1 MSDQVSIQRF
11 DFNRALLDTVV
22 KNHFARDLWPI
33 VYLLSDGKKKQAYVG
48 ETADAAARMS
58 THLSNS
64 AKNKLSI
71 IHLIMSELFNKS
83 ATLDIESNL
92 IQYMTGDGEYQLL
105 NGNLGLANHNY
116 FQKNE
121 VYRGI
126 FKEIWDKLR
135 AEGITKHSLEH
146 IDNSD
151 LFKYSPYKALSA
163 DQKAGL
169 QSIILALTNNAHR
182 NILVKGGAGTG
193 KTILAIFLFK
203 ILHSR
208 DLDFIVKETDETET
222 PLVQA
227 VNDLKSKFPHPNM
240 ALVVPMSSFRETLKK
255 VFRNIEGLKAGM
267 VIGPAEA
274 SKRTYDVLV
283 VDEAHRLRRRVNLGT
298 YFGAFDNAC
307 KRLGLDP
314 DTASELDWVIQ
325 QSEKSLLFYDEAQ
338 SIKPSDTLP
347 QNFITLMA
355 SKQTRVETLRSQFR
369 VKAGNDYVHFV
380 DKLLTC
386 ALPENTKT
394 YSPSNYD
401 FVLFDSIA
409 EMVIQI
415 KQKDKADGL
424 SRLIAGYAWEWI
436 SKNDKSKFDIQIGA
450 TQLQWNSTS
459 IDFINSANA
468 INEVGCIHTTQGYD
482 LNYAGIIF
490 GNEISYDKQK
500 NEIIVRKENYHD
512 KNGKQSIVN
521 PDELKAFIINIY
533 KTIMLRGIKGTYV
546 YACDPDLQ
554 EYLARYIPAKE
565 STPTP
570 KEVQYIPIEE
580 VQPFI
585 NAIPLYDLDVAAGE
599 FGAFQKVEDIS
610 WIVPPDGRRASKNLF
625 ACKVVGESM
634 NKIIPD
640 GSICLFRRYSGGS
653 RNGNIVIVE
662 HTDLQDAEYGSCYTI
677 KEYESQKSQS
687 GDQWEHA
694 SIRLIPRST
703 DPSYLE
709 LLLHGDETVSLQV
722 IGVFEC
728 VL

>member
-1 MSDQVSIQRF
+1 MSNQVTIQRF
-11 DFNRALLDTVV
+11 DFKPQLIDQVSN
-22 KNHFARDLWPI
+22 NHYARDLWPI
-33 VYLLSDGKKKQAYVG
+33 VYLLSDGQKKLAYVG
-48 ETADAAARMS
+48 ETADTSARMNA
-58 THLSNS
+58 HLNHSQ
-64 AKNKLSI
+64 KNKLSDV
-71 IHLIMSELFNKS
+71 HLIMSEMFNKS

-92 IQYMTGDGEYQLL
+92 IQYLTGDGEYQLL

-135 AEGITKHSLEH
+135 AQGITKHSLEH

-151 LFKYSPYKALSA
+151 LYKYSPYKALSA

-169 QSIILALTNNAHR
+169 QSIILALTNNEHR
-182 NILVKGGAGTG
+182 NVLVKGGAGTG

-203 ILHSR
+203 ILHSN

-222 PLVQA
+222 QLVQA
-227 VNDLKSKFPHPNM
+227 INDLKSKYPQPKM

-255 VFRNIEGLKAGM
+255 VFRNIDGLKASM

-274 SKRTYDVLV
+274 SKRTYDILV

-338 SIKPSDTLP
+338 SIKPSDTLH
-347 QNFITLMA
+347 QNFITIMA
-355 SKQTRVETLRSQFR
+355 SKQTLVETLKSQFR
-369 VKAGNDYVHFV
+369 VKAGNDYVDFV
-380 DKLLTC
+380 NKLLAC
-386 ALPENTKT
+386 ALPANANEFV
-394 YSPSNYD
+394 PSNYE
-401 FVLFDSIA
+401 FVLFDSIT
-409 EMVIQI
+409 EMVAQI
-415 KQKDKADGL
+415 KQKDETYGL
-424 SRLIAGYAWEWI
+424 SRLIAGFAWPWI
-436 SKNDKSKFDIQIGA
+436 SKNDKTLYDIQIGSK
-450 TQLQWNSTS
+450 QLQWNGDS
-459 IDFINSANA
+459 IDWINTPNSV
-468 INEVGCIHTTQGYD
+468 NEVGCIHTTQGYD

-500 NEIIVRKENYHD
+500 NEIIIRKENYHD

-533 KTIMLRGIKGTYV
+533 KTIMLRGIQGTYI
-546 YACDPDLQ
+546 YACDPNLQ
-554 EYLARYIPAKE
+554 EYLARYIPLKE
-565 STPTP
+565 STRTP

-585 NAIPLYDLDVAAGE
+585 NAIPLYNLNVAAGQ
-599 FGAFQKVEDIS
+599 FGAYQKVEDIS
-610 WIVPPDGRRASKNLF
+610 WIMPPVGRKASKNLF

-640 GSICLFRRYSGGS
+640 GSICLFSRYTGGS
-653 RNGNIVIVE
+653 RNGKIVIVE

-687 GDQWEHA
+687 GDEWEHA

-703 DPSYLE
+703 DPRYLE
-709 LLLHGDETVSLQV
+709 LLLHGDETVSLRV